1 MFSPFFGP
9 VTARFLETTLL
20 LTLSRGLFELTPSP
34 PVFAT
39 LRRLIGKC
47 APALVDASTDDGRS
61 LAALYT
67 LHVALQ
73 ALHVV
78 VKKAAAGAMSPSQ
91 SGFHAGEGSDD
102 DLATASF
109 MKQYVPRVALVGGC
123 RCSSVF
129 TVSTDPTRITGSGVQ
144 PRAVV
149 AWSLFC
155 RCRRCSF
162 GCGLHA
168 RSSFAFLQ

>member
-1 MFSPFFGP
+1 MELCVSGVGAQVMSAFFCPLALEPIGVGLDVGISISTVHLALTLTCPTCVHLWVLSPAAAS
-9 VTARFLETTLL
+9 ARFLETTLL

-123 RCSSVF
+123 RC
-129 TVSTDPTRITGSGVQ
+129 
-144 PRAVV
+144 
-149 AWSLFC
+149 
-155 RCRRCSF
+155 
-162 GCGLHA
+162 
-168 RSSFAFLQ
+168 